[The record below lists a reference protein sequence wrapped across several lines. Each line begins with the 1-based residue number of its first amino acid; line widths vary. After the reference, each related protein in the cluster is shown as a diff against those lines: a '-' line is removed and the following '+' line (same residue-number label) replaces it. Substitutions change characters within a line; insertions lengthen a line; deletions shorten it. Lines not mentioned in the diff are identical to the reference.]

1 MLAVREENLYNRG
14 MIMFER
20 GDLTA
25 FQVLMCLPAEM
36 NLQN

>member
-1 MLAVREENLYNRG
+1 MVAVREENLYNRR

-25 FQVLMCLPAEM
+25 FQVLMC
-36 NLQN
+36 